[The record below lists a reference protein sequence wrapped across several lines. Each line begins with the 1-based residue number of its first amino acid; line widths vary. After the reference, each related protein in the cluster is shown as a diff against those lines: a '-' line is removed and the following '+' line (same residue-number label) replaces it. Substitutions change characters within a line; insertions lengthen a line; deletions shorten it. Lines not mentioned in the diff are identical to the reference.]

1 MKDGDKGI
9 MNLIFNTR
17 EFRDALGG
25 FATGVAVVTTKLE
38 NQSAIGLTIN
48 SFASLSLDPPLVL
61 WSIDRR
67 SDTLRTFEKSE
78 HFTVNVLT
86 SEQQEIA
93 GHCSKPGD
101 HAVTGFAHEIGDND
115 IPFLS
120 NAKAVFECDVFDR
133 VDGGDH
139 IIMVG
144 KVRHFSNT
152 DAAPL
157 LYYQGQYASL
167 A

>member
-1 MKDGDKGI
+1 MD
-9 MNLIFNTR
+9 LIHNTR

-25 FATGVAVVTTKLE
+25 FATGVAVVTTKLT
-38 NQSAIGLTIN
+38 NQEALGLTVN

-67 SDTLRTFEKSE
+67 SDTLRTFERSE

-86 SEQQEIA
+86 CDQQDIA
-93 GHCSKPGD
+93 NHCSKPGD
-101 HAVTGFAHEIGDND
+101 HAVSGFAHEIGLND
-115 IPFLS
+115 IPTLS
-120 NAKAVFECDVFDR
+120 DAKAVFECDVFDR
-133 VDGGDH
+133 VEGGDH

-144 KVRHFSNT
+144 KVRQFSIT

-157 LYYQGQYASL
+157 LYYQGQYAAL